1 MAKWQDFIRRC
12 MKAKNLKG
20 APREVVQE
28 EMRKCVEAGKKV
40 LAEKVPVE
48 IDEEE
53 LARRIL

>member
-1 MAKWQDFIRRC
+1 VAKWQEFIKRC

-20 APREVVQE
+20 APAEVVRE
-28 EMRKCVEAGKKV
+28 EMAKCVEAGKKI
-40 LAEKVPVE
+40 LAEKVPKE